1 MNNTK
6 LERNI
11 ECIVEDLR
19 GYIYDLIEEI
29 NVLEEKNDKL
39 DELNGR
45 LQNTIDNLG
54 L

>member
-19 GYIYDLIEEI
+19 GYIFDLIEEI
-29 NVLEEKNDKL
+29 NSLENVVEKL
-39 DELNGR
+39 DEQNGR